1 MPSTYMFSTPS
12 ATRCSDIASCTQP
25 KSGIF
30 QYRTALGKPQFQLD
44 IMNQRV
50 NHLLMNLL
58 GPV

>member
-1 MPSTYMFSTPS
+1 MAVFNTFCNALLRHCFVY
-12 ATRCSDIASCTQP
+12 AT